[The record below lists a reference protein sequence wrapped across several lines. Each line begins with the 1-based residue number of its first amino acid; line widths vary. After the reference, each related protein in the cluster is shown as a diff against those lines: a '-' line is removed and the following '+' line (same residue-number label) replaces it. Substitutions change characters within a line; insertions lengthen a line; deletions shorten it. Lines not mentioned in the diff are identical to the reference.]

1 MWSIHYV
8 GLDVHKKMVAFCVKT
23 ADGTI
28 VEQGMVAA
36 TREALTEWAL
46 RRTTPWIGVL
56 ETTLFA
62 GWIYDHLEPY
72 AVELKM
78 AQSRRLEAIASAK
91 KKNDHVDAAMLAD
104 LLRCNL
110 VPECYVLP
118 RELRDLRVQLRVRN
132 FLLQQAV
139 RLKNRLAGLLMESGE
154 PYNKQK
160 LHQRR
165 YFGELLDR
173 LEHVPEPVLDLLKT
187 VRGLIELFDRAQA
200 ELLRGLVAHPDLQER
215 VRRLMTIPGVGQV
228 TALTWALEVGEPE
241 RFASVRKAISYCGLC
256 SAQDE
261 SGGHSRR
268 GPLSK
273 QRNAHLQT
281 VLIEAAKLAP
291 RWNPWLAQVHQEE
304 LARGSANRATVA
316 VARKLVAL
324 LLAIDK
330 RGTDYE
336 DRASA
341 VAA

>member
-1 MWSIHYV
+1 MSSIHYV
-8 GLDVHKKMVAFCVKT
+8 GLDVHKKTVAFCVKT

-28 VEQGMVAA
+28 VEKGTVAA
-36 TREALTEWAL
+36 TREALTEWAQ
-46 RRTTPWIGVL
+46 RRAMPWIGAL
-56 ETTLFA
+56 ETTLFSH
-62 GWIYDHLEPY
+62 WIYDHLEPY

-78 AQSRRLEAIASAK
+78 APARRLEAIASAK

-110 VPECYVLP
+110 LPECYVLP
-118 RELRDLRVQLRVRN
+118 RELRELRLQLRVRN
-132 FLLQQAV
+132 FLLHQTV

-160 LHQRR
+160 LHQQR
-165 YFGELLDR
+165 YFGELLER
-173 LEHVPEPVLDLLKT
+173 LEHVPEPVLDVLRMT
-187 VRGLIELFDRAQA
+187 RGLIEVFDRAQA
-200 ELLRGLVAHPDLQER
+200 ALLRGLLTHPDLQER

-241 RFASVRKAISYCGLC
+241 RFSGVRKAVSYCGLC

-261 SGGHSRR
+261 SAGHSRR

-291 RWNPWLAQVHQEE
+291 RWNPWLAEVHQEE

-330 RGTDYE
+330 RETDYE
-336 DRASA
+336 DRSSA

>member
-1 MWSIHYV
+1 MSSIHYV

-28 VEQGMVAA
+28 VERGTVAA
-36 TREALTEWAL
+36 TREALTEWAE
-46 RRTTPWIGVL
+46 RQTIPWIGVL
-56 ETTLFA
+56 ETTLFSH
-62 GWIYDHLEPY
+62 WIYDHLEPY
-72 AVELKM
+72 AVELKL
-78 AQSRRLEAIASAK
+78 AQARRLEAIASAK
-91 KKNDHVDAAMLAD
+91 RKNDHVDAAMLAD
-104 LLRCNL
+104 LLRCDL

-118 RELRDLRVQLRVRN
+118 RELRELRLQLRVRN
-132 FLLQQAV
+132 FVVRQAV
-139 RLKNRLAGLLMESGE
+139 GLKNRLAGLLMESGE

-173 LEHVPEPVLDLLKT
+173 LEHVPEPVLAMLKT
-187 VRGLIELFDRAQA
+187 VRGLIELFERAQS

-215 VRRLMTIPGVGQV
+215 VRRLRTIPGVGQV
-228 TALTWALEVGEPE
+228 TALTWALEIGEPE
-241 RFASVRKAISYCGLC
+241 RFSGVRKAVSYCGLC

-261 SGGHSRR
+261 SAGHSRR

-291 RWNPWLAQVHQEE
+291 RWNPWLAEVHQEE
-304 LARGSANRATVA
+304 LTRGNRNQATIA

-336 DRASA
+336 ARF
-341 VAA
+341 VEAAA

>member
-1 MWSIHYV
+1 MASIHYV
-8 GLDVHKKMVAFCVKT
+8 GLDVHKKTVAVCVKQ

-28 VEQGMVAA
+28 VERGTVAA
-36 TREALTEWAL
+36 TREALTDWAEGQ
-46 RRTTPWIGVL
+46 TMPWVGVL

-62 GWIYDHLEPY
+62 HWIYDHLEPY

-78 AQSRRLEAIASAK
+78 AQTRRLEAIASAK
-91 KKNDHVDAAMLAD
+91 RKNDHVDAAMLAD

-118 RELRDLRVQLRVRN
+118 RELRELRLQLRIRH
-132 FLLQQAV
+132 FLLHQTV
-139 RLKNRLAGLLMESGE
+139 RLKNRLAGLLMEAGE

-160 LHQRR
+160 LHQAR
-165 YFGELLDR
+165 YFGELLER
-173 LEHVPEPVLDLLKT
+173 LEHVPESVLDLLRMT
-187 VRGLIELFDRAQA
+187 RGLIEVFDRAQA
-200 ELLRGLVAHPDLQER
+200 ALLRGLLTHPDLQAR
-215 VRRLMTIPGVGQV
+215 VGRLMTIPGVGQV
-228 TALTWALEVGEPE
+228 TALTWALEIGEPE
-241 RFASVRKAISYCGLC
+241 RFSGVRKAVSYCGLC

-261 SGGHSRR
+261 SGEHSRR

-291 RWNPWLAQVHQEE
+291 RWNPWLAEVHQQA
-304 LARGSANRATVA
+304 LTRGHPNRATVA
-316 VARKLVAL
+316 VARKLVSL
-324 LLAIDK
+324 LLAVDK

-336 DRASA
+336 DRSSA

>member
-1 MWSIHYV
+1 MSSIHYV
-8 GLDVHKKMVAFCVKT
+8 GLDVHKKTVAFCVKR
-23 ADGTI
+23 ADGTT
-28 VEQGMVAA
+28 VERGTVAA
-36 TREALTEWAL
+36 TREALTQWASAQ
-46 RRTTPWIGVL
+46 RMPWIGAL

-62 GWIYDHLEPY
+62 HWIYDHLEPY

-78 AQSRRLEAIASAK
+78 AQARRLEAIASAK

-118 RELRDLRVQLRVRN
+118 RELRDLRRQLRVRH
-132 FLLQQAV
+132 FLLHQTV

-173 LEHVPEPVLDLLKT
+173 LEHVPEPVLDVLRMT
-187 VRGLIELFDRAQA
+187 RGLIEVFDRAQA
-200 ELLRGLVAHPDLQER
+200 ELLRGLVAHPDLQAR
-215 VRRLMTIPGVGQV
+215 VCRLMTIPGVGQV

-241 RFASVRKAISYCGLC
+241 RFSGVRKAVSYCGLC
-256 SAQDE
+256 SAQDD
-261 SGGHSRR
+261 SGEHSRR

-291 RWNPWLAQVHQEE
+291 RWNPWLAQIHQEE

-324 LLAIDK
+324 LLALDK

-336 DRASA
+336 DRSAA

>member
-1 MWSIHYV
+1 MSSIHYV
-8 GLDVHKKMVAFCVKT
+8 GLDVHKKTVAFCVKR

-28 VEQGMVAA
+28 VERGTVAA
-36 TREALTEWAL
+36 TREALTQWAMGQ
-46 RRTTPWIGVL
+46 TMPWIGAL
-56 ETTLFA
+56 ETTLFSH
-62 GWIYDHLEPY
+62 WIYDHLEPY

-78 AQSRRLEAIASAK
+78 APARRLEAIASAK

-110 VPECYVLP
+110 LPECYVLP
-118 RELRDLRVQLRVRN
+118 RELRELRLQLRVRN
-132 FLLQQAV
+132 FLLHQTV

-160 LHQRR
+160 LHQQR
-165 YFGELLDR
+165 YFGELLER
-173 LEHVPEPVLDLLKT
+173 LEHVPEPVLDVLRMT
-187 VRGLIELFDRAQA
+187 RGLIEVFDRAQA
-200 ELLRGLVAHPDLQER
+200 ALLRGLLTHPDLQAR

-241 RFASVRKAISYCGLC
+241 RFSGVRKAVSYCGLC

-261 SGGHSRR
+261 SAGHSRR

-330 RGTDYE
+330 RETDYE
-336 DRASA
+336 DRSSA

>member
-1 MWSIHYV
+1 V
-8 GLDVHKKMVAFCVKT
+8 GLDVHKKTVAVCVKQ

-28 VEQGMVAA
+28 VERGTVAA
-36 TREALTEWAL
+36 TREALSEWAEGQ
-46 RRTTPWIGVL
+46 RMPWIGAL
-56 ETTLFA
+56 ETTLFSH
-62 GWIYDHLEPY
+62 WIYDHLEPY

-78 AQSRRLEAIASAK
+78 AQARRLEAIASAK
-91 KKNDHVDAAMLAD
+91 KKSDHVDAAMLAD

-110 VPECYVLP
+110 VPECFVLP
-118 RELRDLRVQLRVRN
+118 RELRELRLQLRIRH
-132 FLLQQAV
+132 FLLHQTV
-139 RLKNRLAGLLMESGE
+139 RLKNRLAGLLMEAGE

-165 YFGELLDR
+165 YFGELLER
-173 LEHVPEPVLDLLKT
+173 LEHVPEPVLDLLRMT
-187 VRGLIELFDRAQA
+187 RGLIEVFDHAQA
-200 ELLRGLVAHPDLQER
+200 ALLRGLLAHPDLQER
-215 VRRLMTIPGVGQV
+215 VRRLRTIPGVGEV
-228 TALTWALEVGEPE
+228 TALTWALEIGEPE
-241 RFASVRKAISYCGLC
+241 RFSGVRKAVSYCGLC

-261 SGGHSRR
+261 SGDHSRR

-291 RWNPWLAQVHQEE
+291 RWNPWLAQVHAEE
-304 LARGSANRATVA
+304 LARGHSNRATVA

-324 LLAIDK
+324 LLAVDK

-336 DRASA
+336 DRSSA